1 MVPSEAQSDAC
12 ALIAYYEGADVAC
25 EVREDG
31 VAVCEAA
38 GHRWTVDRHASR
50 LYRDGTYLGDYASV
64 YGRAVARNTPDM
76 PDPELLDRAERQM
89 WAREGWIPPE
99 PTDTYADAA
108 EELRTERRD
117 SDELWNRLERV

>member
-50 LYRDGTYLGDYASV
+50 LYRDGTYLGDYAGV

-76 PDPELLDRAERQM
+76 PNPALLDRAEREM
-89 WAREGWIPPE
+89 WVGWT
-99 PTDTYADAA
+99 PTVTDLDLDAA